1 MLSRIGRRIGASPYL
16 LLAIAPLCWAGN
28 HIVGRLIA
36 EDVAPGSLSLLRW
49 IVSAAV
55 VLPFAFGHLRRDA
68 PKLAE
73 APWTVTLL
81 AIAGG
86 GVFGTLQ
93 FVALKYTI
101 ALNAAVFNA
110 TVPAFIIAA
119 GAVIFRDRVRLVQ
132 VLGILISLCGVLVIV
147 GKGDPQVFEHLQ
159 FNGGDVIIVA
169 NMALFAVYSACLR
182 LRPGAH
188 WMTFLIAMSVV
199 SALTNVP
206 LTIAEAMTGEPLKFD
221 LMTLLA
227 VGYAGVIT
235 SALAY
240 AAWARG
246 IELIGA
252 ARAGAFLYLVPVY
265 GAILSTLLLGEQIH
279 AFHLAGL
286 GLILTG
292 VTLASRK

>member
-1 MLSRIGRRIGASPYL
+1 MLSRIARYIGASPYL

-36 EDVAPGSLSLLRW
+36 GQVPPGSLSLLRW
-49 IVSAAV
+49 VLAAAV
-55 VLPFAFGHLRRDA
+55 MLPFGFAHLRRDGA
-68 PKLAE
+68 QLRRS
-73 APWTVTLL
+73 PWTVTLL
-81 AIAGG
+81 SISGG

-119 GAVIFRDRVRLVQ
+119 GALIFRDRVRVLQ
-132 VLGILISLCGVLVIV
+132 VLGILISLCGVLAII
-147 GKGDPQVFEHLQ
+147 GQGDPLVVQHLQ
-159 FNGGDVIIVA
+159 FNGGDIVIVA
-169 NMALFAVYSACLR
+169 NMALFAVYSSCLR
-182 LRPGAH
+182 LKPPLH

-206 LTIAEAMTGEPLKFD
+206 LAVAEAMTDEPFQP
-221 LMTLLA
+221 TLLTVLA
-227 VGYAGVIT
+227 VAYAGIVT

-246 IELIGA
+246 VELIGA
-252 ARAGAFLYLVPVY
+252 ARAGAFLYLVPLY
-265 GAILSTLLLGEQIH
+265 GALLSTLLLGEQIH
-279 AFHLAGL
+279 IYHAIGLAM
-286 GLILTG
+286 ILSG
-292 VTLASRK
+292 VMLASRK

>member
-1 MLSRIGRRIGASPYL
+1 MPTRIGRFIGASPYL

-36 EDVAPGSLSLLRW
+36 GEVAPGSLSLLRW
-49 IVSAAV
+49 VVSAVV
-55 VLPFAFGHLRRDA
+55 VLPFAIGHLRRDA
-68 PKLAE
+68 PKLAA
-73 APWTVTLL
+73 APWTVVLL

-86 GVFGTLQ
+86 GVFGTMQ

-110 TVPAFIIAA
+110 TVPAFIVAA
-119 GAVIFRDRVRLVQ
+119 GAVIFRDSVRLAQ
-132 VLGILISLCGVLVIV
+132 VVGILISLCGVLVIV
-147 GKGDPQVFEHLQ
+147 GKGDPQVFQHLQ

-182 LRPGAH
+182 LRPGVH

-206 LTIAEAMTGEPLKFD
+206 LTIAEALAGEPLKID
-221 LMTLLA
+221 MMTLMA
-227 VGYAGVIT
+227 VAYAGIIT

-240 AAWARG
+240 ATWARG

-265 GAILSTLLLGEQIH
+265 GALLSTLLLDEQIRS
-279 AFHLAGL
+279 FHLAGL
-286 GLILTG
+286 GMIVIG

>member
-1 MLSRIGRRIGASPYL
+1 MLSRIGRRFGASPYL

-36 EDVAPGSLSLLRW
+36 GEVAPGSLSLLRW
-49 IVSAAV
+49 VVSAVV
-55 VLPFAFGHLRRDA
+55 VLPFAIGHLRRDA
-68 PKLAE
+68 TMLAG

-110 TVPAFIIAA
+110 TVPAFIVAA
-119 GAVIFRDRVRLVQ
+119 GAVIFRDRVRFVQ
-132 VLGILISLCGVLVIV
+132 VLGIVISLCGVLAII
-147 GKGDPQVFEHLQ
+147 GKGDPQIFEHLQ
-159 FNGGDVIIVA
+159 FNGGDLVIVA
-169 NMALFAVYSACLR
+169 NMALFAVYSSCLR
-182 LRPGAH
+182 LRPAVH

-206 LTIAEAMTGEPLKFD
+206 LAIAEALTDEPLKYD

-227 VGYAGVIT
+227 VAYAGVIT

-240 AAWARG
+240 ATWARG

-265 GAILSTLLLGEQIH
+265 GAILSTLLLGEQIR